1 MFSQQNGDSQNLV
14 HCVSDAA
21 AENEPGMRDFEHK
34 SRSKILTS
42 QPENPFRDYLVCEK
56 QLALPGFCGLNA

>member
-14 HCVSDAA
+14 Q
-21 AENEPGMRDFEHK
+21 
-34 SRSKILTS
+34 ILTS

-56 QLALPGFCGLNA
+56 QLALPGFCDLNA